1 MNITRISF
9 YQNASRIFFFIFF
22 LLFFIQFGF
31 WFKTES
37 IKPTVDIVPE
47 VPNKYAVEAL
57 SLGDKQFYF
66 RFLAIK
72 LQNAGDSFGRFTAL
86 QNYDYSKLY
95 QWFTTLDGLDKQSRF
110 VPSLAA
116 YYFSQTQ
123 KKEDNRYIV
132 QYLDE
137 HSSADIDHN
146 WWWLFQ
152 ATMIAKSSL
161 KDKKLALDLA
171 YKMSQNNVKEAPIWT
186 KQMPAFIHAELGED
200 CSAFAVINQILREN
214 EAGVREIKPEELD
227 FMRYFIKNRLDG
239 LQEKKFDPR
248 KCKNKK

>member
-1 MNITRISF
+1 MNIVRISF
-9 YQNASRIFFFIFF
+9 YQNASRIFFCIFC
-22 LLFFIQFGF
+22 LLFFIQLGF
-31 WFKTES
+31 WLSTEKV
-37 IKPTVDIVPE
+37 KPKIGIVPE
-47 VPNKYAVEAL
+47 IPNKYAVEAL

-66 RFLAIK
+66 RFLAIE

-95 QWFTTLDGLDKQSRF
+95 GWFTMLDSLDKKSRF
-110 VPSLAA
+110 VPSLAS

-123 KKEDNRYIV
+123 NKEDNRYIV

-137 HSSADIDHN
+137 HSSEDIDYN

-152 ATMIAKSSL
+152 ATIIAKSTL
-161 KDKKLALDLA
+161 GDKKLALDLA
-171 YKMSQNNVKEAPIWT
+171 YKLSQNNVKEAPLWT

-200 CSAFAVINQILREN
+200 CSAFAVIDQILKEN
-214 EAGVREIKPEELD
+214 DSGVRQLRPEELD

-239 LQEKKFDPR
+239 LRERKFDPR
-248 KCKNKK
+248 KCKN